1 MGKQA
6 IVLLQIA
13 YPALLRRQENALPRI
28 VESLARY
35 LYATAIGTHQ
45 PGNGL
50 HGQCLA
56 RPGVS
61 EQGDAVGRG
70 VDPDIQIELSG
81 TGKHA
86 PLDIDM
92 YHRKP
97 DLRLIVRERSGA
109 SLPAAP
115 NTAMQATHTR
125 SEERRGGNEG
135 VRTG

>member
-1 MGKQA
+1 MEFRR
-6 IVLLQIA
+6 VLF
-13 YPALLRRQENALPRI
+13 R
-28 VESLARY
+28 S
-35 LYATAIGTHQ
+35 AIGTHQ

-97 DLRLIVRERSGA
+97 ALRLIVRERSGA
-109 SLPAAP
+109 SLPAAH
-115 NTAMQATHTR
+115 NTAMQVSDTR
-125 SEERRGGNEG
+125 PEAAPGGKAG
-135 VRTG
+135 YSTG